1 MTLEENEASVFY
13 TFELLPL
20 SSGFEELLAGFAE
33 PAVSATWENREKAEE
48 NYTT

>member
-1 MTLEENEASVFY
+1 MTLEENEASAFS

-33 PAVSATWENREKAEE
+33 PAVSAT
-48 NYTT
+48 